1 MSFRA
6 TGMRQIFGKLRVLH
20 QNGKSQT
27 AAESELLDGGFR
39 LQQDRNPVANGVHAP
54 ALVAFQSVFA
64 AHYQGF
70 SAYRTGEY
78 FQQVRADHGCD
89 SSKKTPRS
97 AVSCARSMFRSS

>member
-39 LQQDRNPVANGVHAP
+39 LEQDRNSVANGVHAL
-54 ALVAFQSVFA
+54 ALVALKPIFP
-64 AHYQGF
+64 AHHQGF

-78 FQQVRADHGCD
+78 FQQVRTDHSCD
-89 SSKKTPRS
+89 SSKKIPRR
-97 AVSCARSMFRSS
+97 AVSYAR